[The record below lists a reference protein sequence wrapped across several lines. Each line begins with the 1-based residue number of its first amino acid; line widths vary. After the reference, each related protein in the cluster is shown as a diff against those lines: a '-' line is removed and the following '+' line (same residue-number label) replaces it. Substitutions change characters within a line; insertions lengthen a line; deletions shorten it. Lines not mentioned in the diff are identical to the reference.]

1 LIWISLAIL
10 LPLAL
15 RLAWRLDLMGLGEES
30 ATTIGAQPQRT
41 RFIALILSVL
51 LASISVAV
59 CGTISFVGLLSPHLA
74 RLLFGHNHKYLLPMS
89 GVIGALLVVAADA
102 LARGIAP
109 PLELPAGVL
118 TSLIGAPYF
127 IFLLQRYKG
136 WK

>member
-1 LIWISLAIL
+1 
-10 LPLAL
+10 
-15 RLAWRLDLMGLGEES
+15 M
-30 ATTIGAQPQRT
+30 
-41 RFIALILSVL
+41 
-51 LASISVAV
+51 

-89 GVIGALLVVAADA
+89 GVIGALLVVIADTA
-102 LARGIAP
+102 ARGIAP